1 MLPKAARIPHSMTL
15 HGDTRIDNYYWLR
28 DDTRSQPE
36 VLDYLQ
42 QENSYG
48 HRVMASQQA
57 LQDRILKEI
66 IDRIPQ
72 REVSAPYI
80 KNGYRYRHIYEPG
93 CEYAIYQRQSAFS
106 EEWDEW
112 ETLLDANKRA
122 AHSEFYS
129 MGGMAITPDNTIMA
143 LAEDFLSRR
152 QYGIRFRNLET
163 GNWYPELLDNVEP
176 SFVWANDSW
185 TFYYVRKHPVTLLPY
200 QVWRHAIGTPASQDK
215 LIYEEKDDTYYVS
228 LHKTTSKHYVVIHL
242 ASATTSEVRLL
253 DAEMADAEPFV
264 FLPRRKDHE
273 YSLDHYQHRFYLRSN
288 RHGKNFGLY
297 RTRMRDEQQWEELIP
312 PRDNIMLEG
321 FTLFTDWL
329 VVEERQRGLTSLRQ
343 INRKTREVI
352 GIAFDDPAYVT
363 WIAYNP
369 EPETARLRY
378 GYSFMTTPDTLFELD
393 MDTGERRVLKQTE
406 VPGFDAA
413 NYRSE
418 HLWIVARDG
427 VEVPVSLVYHRKH
440 FRKGHN
446 PLLVVEERQRG
457 LTSLR
462 QINRKTR
469 EVIGIAF
476 DDPAYVTWIAYNPE
490 PETARLRY
498 GYSFMTTPDTLFELD
513 MDTGER
519 RVLKQTEV
527 PGFDAANY
535 RSEHLWIVARDGVE
549 VPVSLVYHRKH
560 FRKGHN
566 PLLVYGYGSYGASI
580 DADFSFSRLSLLDR
594 GFVYAIVHVRGGGE
608 LGQQWYED
616 GKFLKKK
623 NTFNDYLD
631 ACDALLKLG
640 YGSPS
645 LCYAM
650 GGSAG
655 GMLMGVAINQR
666 PELFHGVIAQ
676 VPFVDVVTTMLDES
690 IPLTTGEFEEWGN
703 PQDPQYYE
711 YMKSY
716 SPYDNVTAQ
725 AYPHLLVTTGL
736 HDSQVQ
742 YWEPA
747 KWVAKLRELKTDD
760 HLLLLCTDMDSGHGG
775 KSGRFKSYEGVAM
788 EYAFLVALAQGT
800 LPATPAD

>member
-1 MLPKAARIPHSMTL
+1 MLPKAARIPHAMTL

-185 TFYYVRKHPVTLLPY
+185 IFYYVRKHPVTLLPY

-312 PRDNIMLEG
+312 PRENIMLEG

-378 GYSFMTTPDTLFELD
+378 GYSSMTTPDTLFELD

-406 VPGFDAA
+406 VPGFYAA

-440 FRKGHN
+440 FRK
-446 PLLVVEERQRG
+446 E
-457 LTSLR
+457 
-462 QINRKTR
+462 
-469 EVIGIAF
+469 
-476 DDPAYVTWIAYNPE
+476 
-490 PETARLRY
+490 
-498 GYSFMTTPDTLFELD
+498 
-513 MDTGER
+513 
-519 RVLKQTEV
+519 
-527 PGFDAANY
+527 
-535 RSEHLWIVARDGVE
+535 
-549 VPVSLVYHRKH
+549 
-560 FRKGHN
+560 HN

>member
-1 MLPKAARIPHSMTL
+1 MLPKAARIPHAMTL

-28 DDTRSQPE
+28 DDTRSQPK

-343 INRKTREVI
+343 INRKSREVI

-378 GYSFMTTPDTLFELD
+378 GYSSMTTPDTLFELD

-427 VEVPVSLVYHRKH
+427 VEVPVSLVY
-440 FRKGHN
+440 
-446 PLLVVEERQRG
+446 Q
-457 LTSLR
+457 
-462 QINRKTR
+462 
-469 EVIGIAF
+469 
-476 DDPAYVTWIAYNPE
+476 
-490 PETARLRY
+490 
-498 GYSFMTTPDTLFELD
+498 
-513 MDTGER
+513 
-519 RVLKQTEV
+519 
-527 PGFDAANY
+527 
-535 RSEHLWIVARDGVE
+535 
-549 VPVSLVYHRKH
+549 RKH

-747 KWVAKLRELKTDD
+747 KWVAKLRELKTDN

-800 LPATPAD
+800 LPATPED

>member
-1 MLPKAARIPHSMTL
+1 MLPKAARIPHAMTL

-28 DDTRSQPE
+28 DDTRSQPK

-106 EEWDEW
+106 EEW

-329 VVEERQRGLTSLRQ
+329 VVEERQRGLTSLWQ
-343 INRKTREVI
+343 INRKSREVI

-378 GYSFMTTPDTLFELD
+378 GYS
-393 MDTGERRVLKQTE
+393 
-406 VPGFDAA
+406 
-413 NYRSE
+413 S
-418 HLWIVARDG
+418 
-427 VEVPVSLVYHRKH
+427 
-440 FRKGHN
+440 
-446 PLLVVEERQRG
+446 
-457 LTSLR
+457 
-462 QINRKTR
+462 
-469 EVIGIAF
+469 
-476 DDPAYVTWIAYNPE
+476 
-490 PETARLRY
+490 
-498 GYSFMTTPDTLFELD
+498 MTTPDTLFELD

-655 GMLMGVAINQR
+655 A
-666 PELFHGVIAQ
+666 
-676 VPFVDVVTTMLDES
+676 
-690 IPLTTGEFEEWGN
+690 
-703 PQDPQYYE
+703 
-711 YMKSY
+711 
-716 SPYDNVTAQ
+716 
-725 AYPHLLVTTGL
+725 
-736 HDSQVQ
+736 
-742 YWEPA
+742 
-747 KWVAKLRELKTDD
+747 
-760 HLLLLCTDMDSGHGG
+760 C
-775 KSGRFKSYEGVAM
+775 
-788 EYAFLVALAQGT
+788 
-800 LPATPAD
+800 

>member
-1 MLPKAARIPHSMTL
+1 MLPKAARIPHAMTL

-48 HRVMASQQA
+48 HQVMASQQA

-72 REVSAPYI
+72 REVSAPYV
-80 KNGYRYRHIYEPG
+80 KNGYRYRQIYEPG

-200 QVWRHAIGTPASQDK
+200 QVWRHAIGTPASEDK
-215 LIYEEKDDTYYVS
+215 LIYEEKDDTFYVS

-253 DAEMADAEPFV
+253 DAELADAEPFV

-288 RHGKNFGLY
+288 RNGKNFGLY
-297 RTRMRDEQQWEELIP
+297 RTRMRDEQAWEELIP

-369 EPETARLRY
+369 EPETSRLRY
-378 GYSFMTTPDTLFELD
+378 GYSSMTTPDTLFELD

-418 HLWIVARDG
+418 HLWITARDG

-440 FRKGHN
+440 F
-446 PLLVVEERQRG
+446 Q
-457 LTSLR
+457 
-462 QINRKTR
+462 
-469 EVIGIAF
+469 
-476 DDPAYVTWIAYNPE
+476 
-490 PETARLRY
+490 
-498 GYSFMTTPDTLFELD
+498 
-513 MDTGER
+513 
-519 RVLKQTEV
+519 
-527 PGFDAANY
+527 
-535 RSEHLWIVARDGVE
+535 
-549 VPVSLVYHRKH
+549 
-560 FRKGHN
+560 KGHN

-655 GMLMGVAINQR
+655 GMLIGVAINER

-747 KWVAKLRELKTDD
+747 KWVAKLRELKTDN

-788 EYAFLVALAQGT
+788 EYAFLIALAQGT
-800 LPATPAD
+800 LPGQSAG

>member
-1 MLPKAARIPHSMTL
+1 MLPKAARIPHAMTL

-112 ETLLDANKRA
+112 EILLDANKRA

-288 RHGKNFGLY
+288 RNGKNFGLY

-312 PRDNIMLEG
+312 PRENIMLEG

-369 EPETARLRY
+369 ESETARLRY
-378 GYSFMTTPDTLFELD
+378 GYS
-393 MDTGERRVLKQTE
+393 
-406 VPGFDAA
+406 
-413 NYRSE
+413 S
-418 HLWIVARDG
+418 
-427 VEVPVSLVYHRKH
+427 
-440 FRKGHN
+440 
-446 PLLVVEERQRG
+446 
-457 LTSLR
+457 
-462 QINRKTR
+462 
-469 EVIGIAF
+469 
-476 DDPAYVTWIAYNPE
+476 
-490 PETARLRY
+490 
-498 GYSFMTTPDTLFELD
+498 MTTPDTLFELD

-631 ACDALLKLG
+631 ACDALFKLG

-655 GMLMGVAINQR
+655 GMLMGVAINER

>member
-1 MLPKAARIPHSMTL
+1 MLPKAARIPHAMTL

-185 TFYYVRKHPVTLLPY
+185 TFYYVRKHPVTQLPY

-288 RHGKNFGLY
+288 HHGKNFGLY

-312 PRDNIMLEG
+312 PRENIMLEG

-378 GYSFMTTPDTLFELD
+378 GYS
-393 MDTGERRVLKQTE
+393 
-406 VPGFDAA
+406 
-413 NYRSE
+413 S
-418 HLWIVARDG
+418 
-427 VEVPVSLVYHRKH
+427 
-440 FRKGHN
+440 
-446 PLLVVEERQRG
+446 
-457 LTSLR
+457 
-462 QINRKTR
+462 
-469 EVIGIAF
+469 
-476 DDPAYVTWIAYNPE
+476 
-490 PETARLRY
+490 
-498 GYSFMTTPDTLFELD
+498 MTTPDTLFELD

-747 KWVAKLRELKTDD
+747 KWVAKLRELKTDN
-760 HLLLLCTDMDSGHGG
+760 HLLLFCTDMDSGHGG

>member
-1 MLPKAARIPHSMTL
+1 
-15 HGDTRIDNYYWLR
+15 
-28 DDTRSQPE
+28 
-36 VLDYLQ
+36 
-42 QENSYG
+42 
-48 HRVMASQQA
+48 
-57 LQDRILKEI
+57 
-66 IDRIPQ
+66 
-72 REVSAPYI
+72 
-80 KNGYRYRHIYEPG
+80 
-93 CEYAIYQRQSAFS
+93 
-106 EEWDEW
+106 
-112 ETLLDANKRA
+112 
-122 AHSEFYS
+122 
-129 MGGMAITPDNTIMA
+129 
-143 LAEDFLSRR
+143 
-152 QYGIRFRNLET
+152 
-163 GNWYPELLDNVEP
+163 
-176 SFVWANDSW
+176 
-185 TFYYVRKHPVTLLPY
+185 
-200 QVWRHAIGTPASQDK
+200 
-215 LIYEEKDDTYYVS
+215 
-228 LHKTTSKHYVVIHL
+228 
-242 ASATTSEVRLL
+242 
-253 DAEMADAEPFV
+253 MADAEPFV

-312 PRDNIMLEG
+312 PRENIMLEG

-378 GYSFMTTPDTLFELD
+378 GYS
-393 MDTGERRVLKQTE
+393 
-406 VPGFDAA
+406 
-413 NYRSE
+413 S
-418 HLWIVARDG
+418 
-427 VEVPVSLVYHRKH
+427 
-440 FRKGHN
+440 
-446 PLLVVEERQRG
+446 
-457 LTSLR
+457 
-462 QINRKTR
+462 
-469 EVIGIAF
+469 
-476 DDPAYVTWIAYNPE
+476 
-490 PETARLRY
+490 
-498 GYSFMTTPDTLFELD
+498 MTTPDTLFELD

-655 GMLMGVAINQR
+655 GMLMGVAINAR

>member
-1 MLPKAARIPHSMTL
+1 MLPKAARIPHAMTL

-112 ETLLDANKRA
+112 EILLDANKRA

-288 RHGKNFGLY
+288 RNGKNFGLY

-312 PRDNIMLEG
+312 PRENIMLEG

-369 EPETARLRY
+369 ESETARLRY
-378 GYSFMTTPDTLFELD
+378 GYS
-393 MDTGERRVLKQTE
+393 
-406 VPGFDAA
+406 
-413 NYRSE
+413 S
-418 HLWIVARDG
+418 
-427 VEVPVSLVYHRKH
+427 
-440 FRKGHN
+440 
-446 PLLVVEERQRG
+446 
-457 LTSLR
+457 
-462 QINRKTR
+462 
-469 EVIGIAF
+469 
-476 DDPAYVTWIAYNPE
+476 
-490 PETARLRY
+490 
-498 GYSFMTTPDTLFELD
+498 MTTPDTLFELD

-631 ACDALLKLG
+631 ACDALLKLR

-655 GMLMGVAINQR
+655 GMLMGVAINAR

>member
-1 MLPKAARIPHSMTL
+1 MLPKAARIPHAMTL

-112 ETLLDANKRA
+112 EILLDANKRA

-288 RHGKNFGLY
+288 RNGKNFGLY

-312 PRDNIMLEG
+312 PRENIMLEG

-369 EPETARLRY
+369 ESETARLRY
-378 GYSFMTTPDTLFELD
+378 GYSSMTTPDTLFELD

-427 VEVPVSLVYHRKH
+427 VEVPVSLVYR
-440 FRKGHN
+440 
-446 PLLVVEERQRG
+446 
-457 LTSLR
+457 
-462 QINRKTR
+462 
-469 EVIGIAF
+469 
-476 DDPAYVTWIAYNPE
+476 
-490 PETARLRY
+490 
-498 GYSFMTTPDTLFELD
+498 
-513 MDTGER
+513 
-519 RVLKQTEV
+519 
-527 PGFDAANY
+527 
-535 RSEHLWIVARDGVE
+535 
-549 VPVSLVYHRKH
+549 RKH

-655 GMLMGVAINQR
+655 GMLMGVAINER

>member
-1 MLPKAARIPHSMTL
+1 MLPKAARIPHAMTL

-163 GNWYPELLDNVEP
+163 GNWYPELLDNVDP

-288 RHGKNFGLY
+288 RNGKNFGLY

-378 GYSFMTTPDTLFELD
+378 GYSSMTTPDTLFELD

-418 HLWIVARDG
+418 HLWITARDG

-440 FRKGHN
+440 FQKGN
-446 PLLVVEERQRG
+446 
-457 LTSLR
+457 
-462 QINRKTR
+462 
-469 EVIGIAF
+469 
-476 DDPAYVTWIAYNPE
+476 
-490 PETARLRY
+490 
-498 GYSFMTTPDTLFELD
+498 
-513 MDTGER
+513 
-519 RVLKQTEV
+519 
-527 PGFDAANY
+527 
-535 RSEHLWIVARDGVE
+535 
-549 VPVSLVYHRKH
+549 
-560 FRKGHN
+560 N

-608 LGQQWYED
+608 LGHQWYED

-645 LCYAM
+645 ICYAM

-655 GMLMGVAINQR
+655 GMLMGVAINER

-800 LPATPAD
+800 LPGQPAA

>member
-1 MLPKAARIPHSMTL
+1 MLPKAARIPHAMTL

-112 ETLLDANKRA
+112 EILLDANKRA

-288 RHGKNFGLY
+288 RNGKNFGLY

-312 PRDNIMLEG
+312 PRENIMLEG

-369 EPETARLRY
+369 ESETARLRY
-378 GYSFMTTPDTLFELD
+378 GYSSMTTPDTLFELD
-393 MDTGERRVLKQTE
+393 
-406 VPGFDAA
+406 
-413 NYRSE
+413 
-418 HLWIVARDG
+418 
-427 VEVPVSLVYHRKH
+427 
-440 FRKGHN
+440 
-446 PLLVVEERQRG
+446 
-457 LTSLR
+457 
-462 QINRKTR
+462 
-469 EVIGIAF
+469 
-476 DDPAYVTWIAYNPE
+476 
-490 PETARLRY
+490 
-498 GYSFMTTPDTLFELD
+498 
-513 MDTGER
+513 ER

-655 GMLMGVAINQR
+655 GMLMGVAINAR

-703 PQDPQYYE
+703 PQEPQYYE